1 MPMKRM
7 VLKRKENGEDL
18 TRRWGISRFCGDWW
32 LLNSAG
38 GATRDG
44 AFLLSEAEL
53 MRFGSDVAYLDI
65 S

>member
-1 MPMKRM
+1 MIKMKSGLMLRNEKM
-7 VLKRKENGEDL
+7 STSIRTLLDVLFFL
-18 TRRWGISRFCGDWW
+18 V
-32 LLNSAG
+32 AG

-53 MRFGSDVAYLDI
+53 MRVGSNVAYLDF